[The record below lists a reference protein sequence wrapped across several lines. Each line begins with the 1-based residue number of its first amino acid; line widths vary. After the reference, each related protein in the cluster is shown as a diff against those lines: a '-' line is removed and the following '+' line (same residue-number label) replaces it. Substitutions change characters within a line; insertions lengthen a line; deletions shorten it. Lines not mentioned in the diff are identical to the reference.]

1 MNYLDGINWNLFE
14 EKTRKAVASALRQV
28 PLSSGDK
35 PNRSWVLTSGD
46 KPGRSWTLTSGEIQ
60 TRVENAL
67 IAREPYNI
75 RTLTASDK
83 PDRSWTLTSGEIQ
96 TRVEN
101 ALIAREPFN
110 IRALTS
116 GDKPNRSWSLSK
128 TTDEVYGV
136 LRTDAGVAYDARD
149 RNWTLTSGEIQTRV
163 ENALIA
169 REPYNI
175 RTLGASDK
183 PDRSWTLTSGEIQT
197 RVENALAS
205 REPYNIRT
213 LTASDKP
220 DRSWVLG
227 ASDKPDRSWTL
238 TSGDKPN
245 RSWKLTSGDTPAAF
259 ILEPGGTFID
269 PRNIRF
275 LTSGDTPRITHRAE
289 GGNFL
294 SNVTLGALASTD
306 ALVIDGPSFTIGIKK
321 TAGPASM
328 TVTHYVQLYPGGQWF
343 EVADDTFNTDLVAT
357 FDHRVYAYRFK
368 NKLSAASAT
377 VTVDYRIWK

>member
-14 EKTRKAVASALRQV
+14 EKIKKAVASALQQAV
-28 PLSSGDK
+28 EVSVHLG
-35 PNRSWVLTSGD
+35 SGD
-46 KPGRSWTLTSGEIQ
+46 KPGRSW
-60 TRVENAL
+60 
-67 IAREPYNI
+67 
-75 RTLTASDK
+75 K
-83 PDRSWTLTSGEIQ
+83 LTSGEIQ

-149 RNWTLTSGEIQTRV
+149 RSWTLTSGEIQTRV

-175 RTLGASDK
+175 RTLTASDK

-197 RVENALAS
+197 RVENALIS

-213 LTASDKP
+213 LSASDKP
-220 DRSWVLG
+220 G
-227 ASDKPDRSWTL
+227 RSWTLTSGEIQTRVENALIAREPFNIRAL

-275 LTSGDTPRITHRAE
+275 LTSGDTPRITHKAE